1 MAGETKSGWE
11 IADILLRP
19 MGGLLTALS
28 VAIVGFWGS
37 QYLEKRQAEETNVRL
52 YAELMSNRESAD
64 SALRKDMF
72 NLAISTFFE
81 GEDFDTE
88 KQLLEL
94 ELLAYNFHDAL
105 DLAPLFKHVERKLRA
120 QRDDSQYIDWTKRLT
135 TVAQEVVNKQT
146 SVLEDSGYLIE
157 RDVSLRTLD
166 KEIVTLIDQD
176 IPYSP
181 VIDTDDFEGGDT
193 TYRFSVEAIDY
204 DADEKNLL
212 VRLRVVDQSVALKD
226 DLDPPATT
234 NDAST
239 TTMDASTGVL
249 IDATFN
255 VDFFDFP
262 MIDNSRLPD
271 GHRCAVVL
279 RSFDPSSARVALLYF
294 PGSRASL
301 KDKPFYD
308 EIVDDLVRTRAK
320 LEESN

>member
-1 MAGETKSGWE
+1 
-11 IADILLRP
+11 

-234 NDAST
+234 NDTST

-271 GHRCAVVL
+271 GRRCAVVL

>member
-234 NDAST
+234 NDTST

-271 GHRCAVVL
+271 GRRCAVVL

>member
-1 MAGETKSGWE
+1 MASETKSGWE

-176 IPYSP
+176 IPYSLA
-181 VIDTDDFEGGDT
+181 IDRDDFEEGYT

-212 VRLRVVDQSVALKD
+212 IRLRVVDQSVALKD

-234 NDAST
+234 NDTGT
-239 TTMDASTGVL
+239 TKMDTPTGVL

-320 LEESN
+320 LEESD

>member
-1 MAGETKSGWE
+1 
-11 IADILLRP
+11 

-234 NDAST
+234 NDTST

>member
-234 NDAST
+234 NDTST